1 MDKVWKCINK
11 KKGKGKKTILGKH
24 FRNLLEG
31 RNIEKKEE
39 QEEIRK
45 NEKKM
50 EEDEDL
56 KEKKE
61 DLKEEIIQVI
71 RKMKKKKQQDWMEY
85 QWKHNYMEGQP

>member
-1 MDKVWKCINK
+1 MCKYINK
-11 KKGKGKKTILGKH
+11 KTGKRKKTILGRH

-31 RNIEKKEE
+31 RNIEEKEE
-39 QEEIRK
+39 EEEIRK

-56 KEKKE
+56 KE
-61 DLKEEIIQVI
+61 EEIILQEEDNIII

-85 QWKHNYMEGQP
+85 QWKHDYMEEQP